1 MYGGDEVSAVVID
14 MGSTCTKAGYAGED
28 SPKYVIPSSIGVLGG
43 EDAASKERRPGTN
56 ALAVRADGMR
66 VTPAVTEGIVTD
78 WDAAES
84 ILEHTYKSC
93 LSVNAGD
100 HPLHLAEANHN
111 PSANREKMAEICFE
125 KLGVPALFL
134 SKCAVLTAFASGR
147 GTALVLDIGGGV
159 TSATAVHDGYV
170 LRKSVKRHALAG
182 DRISEMVCKSVQLRT
197 PAPPLLPLYT
207 LKRQEIGP
215 GEFTSSYV
223 DYPGT
228 HPTFHKYH
236 LLNLFRD
243 VKESAC
249 RCHMINPNE
258 Q

>member
-1 MYGGDEVSAVVID
+1 
-14 MGSTCTKAGYAGED
+14 MGA
-28 SPKYVIPSSIGVLGG
+28 L
-43 EDAASKERRPGTN
+43 RPQ
-56 ALAVRADGMR
+56 
-66 VTPAVTEGIVTD
+66 AVTEGIVTD

-134 SKCAVLTAFASGR
+134 SKCAVLTAFCVGAR
-147 GTALVLDIGGGV
+147 TALVLDIGGGV

-182 DRISEMVCKSVQLRT
+182 DRISEMVCKS
-197 PAPPLLPLYT
+197 
-207 LKRQEIGP
+207 
-215 GEFTSSYV
+215 SS
-223 DYPGT
+223 
-228 HPTFHKYH
+228 
-236 LLNLFRD
+236 
-243 VKESAC
+243 SARPRRPYC
-249 RCHMINPNE
+249 RCTRSSGRRLAGRVHVELCRLPGHPSDLP
-258 Q
+258 QVPPSQLV